1 MAEVPSGPVLDA
13 NAPSDLIRGDT
24 PLSLAHQSHSHK
36 PLQQSQ
42 VGIVE
47 QGSRCDTKMHL
58 ASSTLEYLA
67 WLARLSARPNAVH
80 LAEVTG
86 ETAYPFGP
94 AHLSQVVQS
103 PTFGSEDLGD

>member
-36 PLQQSQ
+36 PFQQRQ

-47 QGSRCDTKMHL
+47 RVPVVTLKCILHL
-58 ASSTLEYLA
+58 PHSKIWHGLPVFPRVLMLYTL
-67 WLARLSARPNAVH
+67 S
-80 LAEVTG
+80 EVAG
-86 ETAYPFGP
+86 ETTYPFGP
-94 AHLSQVVQS
+94 AHLSQIAQG